1 MFMKENLLLKLLI
14 NKNMHV
20 YLGSDHGGFKL
31 KEVLKKW
38 LTGTQYSFTDLG
50 CFSEESVDYPEV
62 AREVCEKVREEPS
75 SRGVLICGTGI
86 GMSIVA
92 NKFPGIRA
100 ALCTNELMAQMA
112 PEHNDDQIICLGG
125 GISTDEVGVKML
137 EDFLKTNF
145 SGEERHKR
153 RIEMMMGK

>member
-31 KEVLKKW
+31 KEALKKW
-38 LTGTQYSFTDLG
+38 LEGTEYKFTDLG
-50 CFSEESVDYPEV
+50 CFSEESVDYPSV
-62 AREVCEKVREEPS
+62 AREVCEKVLEEPS
-75 SRGVLICGTGI
+75 SRGLLVCGTGI
-86 GMSIVA
+86 GMSMVA

-100 ALCTNELMAQMA
+100 ALCTNEVMAQMA
-112 PEHNDDQIICLGG
+112 PAHNNAQIIFIGG
-125 GISTDEVGVKML
+125 GVFLDEVGVKML
-137 EDFLKTNF
+137 EVFLKTNF